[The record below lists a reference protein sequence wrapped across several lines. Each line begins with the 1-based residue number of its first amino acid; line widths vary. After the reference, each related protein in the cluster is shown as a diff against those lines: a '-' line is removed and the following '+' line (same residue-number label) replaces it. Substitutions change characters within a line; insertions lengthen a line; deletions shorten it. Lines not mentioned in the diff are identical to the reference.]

1 MIEFQVKERRRRT
14 LSFRRTGVSAECQ
27 VADESYVP
35 RVVLKP
41 DAAKKRIEAALEKNA
56 LFKGLDKEQI
66 NTVIDAVEEEKHKAG
81 DVIIK
86 QGESGLYFYLLEA
99 GACEVW
105 LSMHNARNPQMVKT
119 YGPGDSFGE
128 LALLYDAPRAAT
140 IKASTD
146 CILWTMDRSTFRTI
160 LMASTRKK
168 RNLYEDYLQNVPL
181 LKTLDKYE
189 RSAIADVLEP
199 EYFVAGKEIIIEG
212 TPGDKFYFLE
222 EGTAEARTRGAV
234 VMKYGKGDY
243 FGELALLND
252 EPRSA
257 TVLAVTDCKVVSINS
272 ESFKR
277 LLGKLED
284 ILQRKKTEYA
294 AATASTS

>member
-1 MIEFQVKERRRRT
+1 MIELQVKERRRRT

-27 VADESYVP
+27 VADENYVP

-56 LFKGLDKEQI
+56 LFKGPDKEQI
-66 NTVIDAVEEEKHKAG
+66 NT
-81 DVIIK
+81 
-86 QGESGLYFYLLEA
+86 A

-105 LSMHNARNPQMVKT
+105 LSMHNARNPQMVKI

-160 LMASTRKK
+160 LMASTKKK

-181 LKTLDKYE
+181 LK
-189 RSAIADVLEP
+189 VL
-199 EYFVAGKEIIIEG
+199 FI
-212 TPGDKFYFLE
+212 
-222 EGTAEARTRGAV
+222 
-234 VMKYGKGDY
+234 
-243 FGELALLND
+243 LLLIGCW
-252 EPRSA
+252 R
-257 TVLAVTDCKVVSINS
+257 VVSAYQMEI
-272 ESFKR
+272 
-277 LLGKLED
+277 
-284 ILQRKKTEYA
+284 Y
-294 AATASTS
+294 

>member
-1 MIEFQVKERRRRT
+1 MIELQVKERRRRT

-27 VADESYVP
+27 VADENYVP

-56 LFKGLDKEQI
+56 LFKGPDKEQI

-105 LSMHNARNPQMVKT
+105 LSMHNARNPQMVKI

-160 LMASTRKK
+160 LMASTKKK

-181 LKTLDKYE
+181 LK
-189 RSAIADVLEP
+189 
-199 EYFVAGKEIIIEG
+199 
-212 TPGDKFYFLE
+212 
-222 EGTAEARTRGAV
+222 GTAEARTRGAV

-272 ESFKR
+272 ESFKS